1 MIHRLHGDGRAI
13 EGILFD
19 MDGVLVDSIPHH
31 IHSWNHVFRE
41 HGLPDFDREIYFS
54 ALGQTNAEM
63 LDAFCNERGITLDGV
78 QKAEILLKKE
88 EIFRENISSD
98 GTTTPGVR
106 TWLEFCHARGCL
118 CAVASSSTMANITH
132 VLSSLAL
139 EDYFSVL
146 ISGRH
151 LPRTKPDPQIFLS
164 AGAALGIAAESCL
177 VIEDAPAGVAA
188 AKSAQMAC
196 IAITTSYSRQL
207 LKGADL
213 ILETLSEK
221 EPEQILVPDEREV

>member
-1 MIHRLHGDGRAI
+1 MIHFLHGEGRSI

-41 HGLPDFDREIYFS
+41 YGLSDFDREIYFS
-54 ALGQTNAEM
+54 ALGRTNAEM
-63 LDAFCNERGITLDGV
+63 LNVFCSERGITLDDV
-78 QKAEILLKKE
+78 QKEEILLQKE
-88 EIFRENISSD
+88 EIFRESISSC

-106 TWLEFCHARGCL
+106 TWLEFCHDQGCL

-139 EDYFSVL
+139 DDYFSVL

-151 LPRTKPDPQIFLS
+151 LPKTKPDPQIFLS
-164 AGAALGIAAESCL
+164 AGAALGIAADSCL

-188 AKSAQMAC
+188 AKSAHMAC

-207 LKGADL
+207 LKDADL

-221 EPEQILVPDEREV
+221 EPGTILVPDERQV